1 MKVEEIYK
9 DIPVLETERLI
20 LRKITLDDL
29 EDMFE
34 YGSDEEVSRYVTWD
48 THKTTNDTKDFI
60 EFVLSKYEKGK
71 VAPWGIE
78 LKETGK
84 LIGTVDFVSWSP
96 DHNNAEIGYVLSR
109 AYWGMGITTEAAYE
123 LIRFGFEHME
133 LVRIQARCFLKNIGS
148 ERVMEK
154 LGMTFEGIVRK
165 GMFAK
170 GKHQDLKLYSIL
182 KEEFMRLV

>member
-1 MKVEEIYK
+1 
-9 DIPVLETERLI
+9 
-20 LRKITLDDL
+20 
-29 EDMFE
+29 MFE
-34 YGSDEEVSRYVTWD
+34 YGSDEDVSRYVTWD

-60 EFVLSKYEKGK
+60 EFVLSNYEKCE

-96 DHNNAEIGYVLSR
+96 HHNNAEIGYVLSR
-109 AYWGMGITTEAAYE
+109 AYWGMGITTEAANE
-123 LIRFGFEHME
+123 LIRFGFDHME
-133 LVRIQARCFLKNIGS
+133 LVRIQSRCFIKNTGS

-182 KEEFMRLV
+182 KEEFTRLV

>member
-9 DIPVLETERLI
+9 NVPVIETERLI
-20 LRKITLDDL
+20 LRKITLNDL

-34 YGSDEEVSRYVTWD
+34 YGSDEDVSRYVTWD

-60 EFVLSKYEKGK
+60 EFVLSKYEKCE

-109 AYWGMGITTEAAYE
+109 AYWGMGITTEAANE
-123 LIRFGFEHME
+123 LIRFGFDHME
-133 LVRIQARCFLKNIGS
+133 LVRIQARCFIKNTGS

-182 KEEFMRLV
+182 KEEFTRLV

>member
-1 MKVEEIYK
+1 MKVEEICK

-20 LRKITLDDL
+20 LRKISIDDL

-48 THKTTNDTKDFI
+48 THKTTNHTKDFI
-60 EFVLSKYEKGK
+60 EFVLSKYEKGE

-78 LKETGK
+78 LKENGK

-96 DHNNAEIGYVLSR
+96 HHNNAEIGYVLSR

-123 LIRFGFEHME
+123 LIGFGFEHME
-133 LVRIQARCFLKNIGS
+133 LVRIQARCFIKNTGS

-154 LGMTFEGIVRK
+154 LGMTFEGIIRK

-170 GKHQDLKLYSIL
+170 GKHQDL
-182 KEEFMRLV
+182 RL